1 MHARLT
7 GGLGTILALV
17 LAGVAVAQAPLPT
30 LKPGDGRET
39 VQALCTRCHAIGLAI
54 ARPHTADEW
63 DEIIGKMIDKGML
76 ATDDQLDEVAA
87 YLTKYYGPSSTHGDA
102 SSPAAGPPKSQR

>member
-39 VQALCTRCHAIGLAI
+39 VQALRVQAAIDG
-54 ARPHTADEW
+54 
-63 DEIIGKMIDKGML
+63 
-76 ATDDQLDEVAA
+76 
-87 YLTKYYGPSSTHGDA
+87 
-102 SSPAAGPPKSQR
+102 